1 MICSSSMFGPMLSR
15 VWSLALQ
22 YEQKILTKREPLG
35 PERIMRRPKKL
46 AITPI
51 ALFAATLC
59 RAHFESR
66 KGAAFRLVGTILG
79 TIFGTIFFS
88 LPLHDGHAQQQ
99 AAITPLPISQVA
111 PGVYVHIGNIDM
123 MSAANQGDTANIG
136 FIVGNDAVAVV
147 DTGGS
152 TREGT
157 RLLAALRK
165 VTPKPVRYVIN
176 THVHPDHLFG
186 NAAFAQDDT
195 VFVGHRNLPRA
206 LTARGEYY
214 LKAFR
219 TVLGD
224 TLIDDIKIVPPTL
237 LVDDEI
243 QIDLGSRVLTL
254 KAWPPGHTD
263 NDLTVFDNASATLF
277 TGDLLFVE
285 HLPVI
290 DGSIR
295 GFPIA
300 GFSYNFRNCFIVEWN
315 STMSIFSRMVVPALI
330 AAFSFVALHIATMHF
345 AGVPAAFAQSA
356 PAGVDQPSE
365 ETWNS
370 IKGDIFKDR
379 PILDGAGLVVLD
391 APRRAE
397 DSALVPIGMRV
408 NFADNDTR
416 TLQSLTLVIDENP
429 APVAGTFTIGP
440 RSGVTSISTRV
451 RVNSYS
457 YVRLVAELSDGK
469 LYSVKAFVKAS
480 GGCSAPAASNADA
493 GKSALR
499 PL

>member
-1 MICSSSMFGPMLSR
+1 MFGPMLSR

-35 PERIMRRPKKL
+35 PERIRRREKL
-46 AITPI
+46 AITPG
-51 ALFAATLC
+51 ALFAATLSC
-59 RAHFESR
+59 AHFDGR
-66 KGAAFRLVGTILG
+66 KGRAFRFVGTILG
-79 TIFGTIFFS
+79 TIFFS
-88 LPLHDGHAQQQ
+88 LLLHDGHAQQQ

-136 FIVGNDAVAVV
+136 FIVGNNAVAVV

-295 GFPIA
+295 GFLADLSQLPKIPAERAVPGHGPIVSDWRGAVDDERRYFQNLA
-300 GFSYNFRNCFIVEWN
+300 GEVRGLIGRGTPLTQAAREAGRSEQSRWKLFDEYGSRNV
-315 STMSIFSRMVVPALI
+315 
-330 AAFSFVALHIATMHF
+330 IATF
-345 AGVPAAFAQSA
+345 G
-356 PAGVDQPSE
+356 
-365 ETWNS
+365 
-370 IKGDIFKDR
+370 
-379 PILDGAGLVVLD
+379 
-391 APRRAE
+391 
-397 DSALVPIGMRV
+397 
-408 NFADNDTR
+408 
-416 TLQSLTLVIDENP
+416 
-429 APVAGTFTIGP
+429 
-440 RSGVTSISTRV
+440 
-451 RVNSYS
+451 
-457 YVRLVAELSDGK
+457 ELEWE
-469 LYSVKAFVKAS
+469 
-480 GGCSAPAASNADA
+480 
-493 GKSALR
+493 
-499 PL
+499 